1 MGYEYVFLIANE
13 NNDNS
18 KDRDYKRSAPAD
30 YEYTQESMKKVF
42 ATLNPKRKC
51 DIAKADY
58 QKASMPDLQALR
70 DIVRA
75 IEDFYNSYFA
85 YDGRLVEDI
94 INGNKVKIRFFL
106 HVGARGEYGDYDNER
121 EIRIFCR
128 NLPGGVS
135 FSEKLST
142 ISGILKENNVDT
154 EVWFRMSLTFSLA
167 HELYHLFHRFDFNS
181 IGKKIADGIV
191 NDILKE
197 VFAESFACAFL
208 SDYLHRNYPGV
219 ENVIRNNIVHYDGG
233 SMVLFGVGR
242 KGLLKEF
249 YSKEEIDKD
258 NNDYRTKL
266 SNHTAL
272 KRDPGNRGLSTADY
286 AGGFKLKG
294 AFTDGNKGVT
304 SPDYKKAYDNMLN
317 GNSAQALYDLI
328 ELQLFH

>member
-1 MGYEYVFLIANE
+1 MSYEYVFLIANE

-18 KDRDYKRSAPAD
+18 KDRDYMRRAQAD
-30 YEYTQESMKKVF
+30 YDYTQKSMEKVF

-94 INGNKVKIRFFL
+94 INGEKVKIRFFL
-106 HVGARGEYGDYDNER
+106 HVGAKGENGDYDNDR

-128 NLPGGVS
+128 NLPGVAS
-135 FSEKLST
+135 FSDKLSM
-142 ISGILKENNVDT
+142 ISGILKQNNVDI
-154 EVWFRMSLTFSLA
+154 EVWFRMSLAFTLA
-167 HELYHLFHRFDFNS
+167 HELYHLFHRFDFDS

-208 SDYLHRNYPGV
+208 SDYLHRNYQGV
-219 ENVIRNNIVHYDGG
+219 ENVIRNNIVHYNGESIG
-233 SMVLFGVGR
+233 LFGVGR

-266 SNHTAL
+266 SINTDL
-272 KRDPGNRGLSTADY
+272 KRNPGNGGLSTADY
-286 AGGFKLKG
+286 AGGFKLRN

-317 GNSAQALYDLI
+317 DNSAQALYDLI